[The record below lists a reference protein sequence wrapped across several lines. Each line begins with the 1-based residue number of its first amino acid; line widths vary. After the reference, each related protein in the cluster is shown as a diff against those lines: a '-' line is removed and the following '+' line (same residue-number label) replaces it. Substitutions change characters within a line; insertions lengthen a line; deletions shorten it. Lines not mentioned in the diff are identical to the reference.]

1 MNMANH
7 LKTRNRKLA
16 GSLFALILILSSAFG
31 YIPAQAA
38 ASALTVAEALA
49 KNNSGEAATVEGYI
63 VGEVYNSKL
72 IFSGF
77 QDDLNVLI
85 ADSSSETDKN
95 KLIDV
100 QVSASYRPS
109 IGLKANPANLGKKL
123 QVTGTLA
130 TYSGMSGIKTPTAMS
145 VSGESGGEDPGTGGG
160 TPNPADPGSENI
172 GVPTTLPDGSGKKV
186 LFDET
191 HGQTAGAADWVI
203 DGAFSDFADGLKKA
217 NFQVDALQRTLPM
230 NAQSY
235 DNPTITLS
243 KLKQY
248 DVFIIGEANIPFKA
262 SEQDAMLQYVKE
274 GGSIFFISDHYN
286 SDRNL
291 NRWDSSEVMNG
302 YRRGAFGDPAK
313 GMSTAEAAS
322 GAMQGVTSTDW
333 LGQNF
338 GVRFRY
344 NSVGDVT
351 KTDAVKYDQ
360 TFGITAGVNDV
371 EMHSGSTMVILDPKR
386 VKGVVYLPKNVPGWS
401 NAVEASDKKNF
412 PKGGVYQNGGVEEG
426 PYAAI
431 SKLEKGKAAFIGDS
445 SPVEDSSPAYVRE
458 DNGGKKTT
466 FDGFKDEGQDGVFLV
481 QTVEWLA
488 QHEDYTT
495 FENKGITLDSPTP
508 LLGTLEDP
516 ATSAE
521 IPGTEPWTTP
531 AAGYKWYD
539 PSTYKAG
546 SYGSG
551 QSGPVVTIPELT
563 TIASA
568 RTAADSSYVTVQGVI
583 TSEPG
588 AFGGNGFYLQ
598 DATAGVYVYPGKATG
613 YHVGDKIK
621 ITAQKTVYNSEV
633 ELMSEVQ
640 VSKLDNGADIPAPT
654 PVVQDAVNDSNQGKL
669 ITLKNVT
676 VRNFATVTGSLE
688 FDLVNGSTT
697 SRVRVDSRTGVN
709 ADTLK
714 QSFPEGTN
722 VDITGI
728 SSIFKTAYQLKL
740 LNLSDIRVAA
750 TGSENHP
757 PVFTAVNPQTV
768 QAGSVLSFTIH
779 AADADQDS
787 LVYSAVTLPEGAS
800 FNAAIHSFSWTPQ
813 VEGSYTASFKVEDG
827 KGGSDLLNVGITVTA
842 ATGGEADNTA
852 TLTGPASAYA
862 GSPVDLSVGT
872 GKLTNASTALDVT
885 IQYDPSKFTFD
896 TETDQEGNLA
906 LAENAV
912 TTSREGLNLL
922 ATGIKQEEG
931 QIRLLLAT
939 TGEEHAVKD
948 SGELFK
954 FHGKLKTDASGTAD
968 MSFVSFKASSESSSQ
983 EIAGGA
989 DAVHIEV
996 ISADRS
1002 ALLTAI
1008 QDAQKLADQSVTGTE
1023 PGQYPAAAKTDLLA
1037 AIQAANGVYGNA
1049 SSSQEQINSAL
1060 AALTQAV
1067 NTFRNAVIPVPS
1079 VPTDKTALTSTI
1091 TTAQS
1096 LYDKAVAGDKIGQY
1110 PAAAKSALQTV
1121 IQSAVSVKN
1130 DASATQSQVDTAV
1143 SALSSAVASFQSKLI
1158 TLVPG
1163 AGKISVQDLS
1173 ILAKYFGIKSTDSN
1187 WSRVAQADLF
1197 NEGEVSIRALAAV
1210 AQMIIGDWYTK

>member
-1 MNMANH
+1 M
-7 LKTRNRKLA
+7 
-16 GSLFALILILSSAFG
+16 FLIFSSVLG

-38 ASALTVAEALA
+38 SSVLTVAQALA
-49 KNNSGEAATVEGYI
+49 KNNSGESATVEGYI

-85 ADSSSETDKN
+85 ADSPSETNKD

-100 QVSASYRPS
+100 QVSNNYRS
-109 IGLKANPANLGKKL
+109 QVGLKANPANLGKKL
-123 QVTGTLA
+123 QVTGTLTA
-130 TYSGMSGIKTPTAMS
+130 YSGMPGIKSPTGMTVA
-145 VSGESGGEDPGTGGG
+145 GESGGGDPGNGGG
-160 TPNPADPGSENI
+160 GNPADPGSENI
-172 GVPTTLPDGSGKKV
+172 GVPTTLPDGTGKKV

-203 DGAFSDFADGLKKA
+203 DGAFSDFADGLRKA

-235 DNPTITLS
+235 DNPAITLS

-302 YRRGAFGDPAK
+302 YRRGAFGDSTK
-313 GMSTAEAAS
+313 GMPTAEAAS
-322 GAMQGVTSTDW
+322 SAMKDVTSTDW

-351 KTDAVKYDQ
+351 KTDTVKYDQ

-371 EMHSGSTMVILDPKR
+371 EMHSGSTLVVLDPKR
-386 VKGVVYLPKNVPGWS
+386 VKGVVYLPKNVPGWN
-401 NAVEASDKKNF
+401 NAVENSDKKNF
-412 PKGGVYQNGGVEEG
+412 PTGGVYKNGGVDEG

-466 FDGFKDEGQDGVFLV
+466 FDGFKNEGQDAVFLV

-488 QHEDYTT
+488 MHEDYTT
-495 FENKGITLDSPTP
+495 FENQGITLDSTTP

-546 SYGSG
+546 AYGSG
-551 QSGPVVTIPELT
+551 ESGPIITIPDLT

-568 RTAADSSYVTVQGVI
+568 RTAADNTYVTVQGVI

-588 AFGGNGFYLQ
+588 VFGGNGFYLQ
-598 DATAGVYVYPGKATG
+598 DGTAGIYVYPGKPTG

-621 ITAQKTVYNSEV
+621 ITAQKTIYNSEV
-633 ELMSEVQ
+633 ELTNDVQ
-640 VSKLDNGADIPAPT
+640 VAKLDDQANIPAP
-654 PVVQDAVNDSNQGKL
+654 VAIVQDSVNDSNQGQL
-669 ITLKNVT
+669 ISLKNVT
-676 VRNFATVTGSLE
+676 VRNYATVTGSLE

-697 SRVRVDSRTGVN
+697 NHVRVDSRTGVN
-709 ADTLK
+709 ADILK
-714 QSFPEGTN
+714 QSFPEGTA

-728 SSIFKTAYQLKL
+728 SSIFKNAYQLKL
-740 LNLSDIRVAA
+740 LNPGDIR
-750 TGSENHP
+750 P
-757 PVFTAVNPQTV
+757 
-768 QAGSVLSFTIH
+768 AGSS
-779 AADADQDS
+779 
-787 LVYSAVTLPEGAS
+787 P
-800 FNAAIHSFSWTPQ
+800 
-813 VEGSYTASFKVEDG
+813 GS
-827 KGGSDLLNVGITVTA
+827 
-842 ATGGEADNTA
+842 EADNTA
-852 TLTGPASAYA
+852 TLTGPASAVA
-862 GSPVDLSVGT
+862 GSSIDLSVGVS
-872 GKLTNASTALDVT
+872 KLTYTFTAMDVT
-885 IQYDPSKFTFD
+885 IQYDPSKMTFD
-896 TETDQEGNLA
+896 TQTDQDGNLI
-906 LAENAV
+906 LAENAI
-912 TTSREGLNLL
+912 TSSREGLSLL
-922 ATGIKQEEG
+922 ATGIKPNDG
-931 QIRLLLAT
+931 QIRLLMAS
-939 TGEEHAVKD
+939 TGEAHVVKD

-954 FHGKLKTDASGTAD
+954 LHGKLKADASGTAD
-968 MSFVSFKASSESSSQ
+968 LSVTSFTASSDGSSQ
-983 EIAGGA
+983 EIGTGA
-989 DAVHIEV
+989 ASAHIQVTAV
-996 ISADRS
+996 DRS
-1002 ALLTAI
+1002 ALLAAI
-1008 QDAQKLADQSVTGTE
+1008 QNAQKLADQAVIGTD
-1023 PGQYPAAAKTDLLA
+1023 PGQYPAAAKSDLLA
-1037 AIQAANGVYGNA
+1037 AIQAANAVYNNA
-1049 SSSQEQINSAL
+1049 SATQEQLGTAL
-1060 AALTQAV
+1060 AALTSAV
-1067 NTFRNAVIPVPS
+1067 NTFKNAVIPYPS
-1079 VPTDKTALTSTI
+1079 EPADKTVLTSVI
-1091 TTAQS
+1091 ASAQS
-1096 LYDKAVAGDKIGQY
+1096 IYDRAAAGDKVGQY
-1110 PAAAKSALQTV
+1110 PAAAKTALQSA
-1121 IQSAVSVKN
+1121 IQSAVTVKN
-1130 DASATQSQVDTAV
+1130 NASATQSQVDTAV
-1143 SALSSAVASFQSKLI
+1143 SALNSAVAVFQTKLI

-1163 AGKISVQDLS
+1163 AGKVSVQDLS
-1173 ILAKYFGIKSTDSN
+1173 IMAKYFGIKSTDSN
-1187 WSRVAQADLF
+1187 WSRVAQADIF
-1197 NEGEVSIRALAAV
+1197 NEGEISIRALAAV

>member
-1 MNMANH
+1 M
-7 LKTRNRKLA
+7 
-16 GSLFALILILSSAFG
+16 LILSSVLG
-31 YIPAQAA
+31 YVPAHA
-38 ASALTVAEALA
+38 ASSVLTVAQALA
-49 KNNSGEAATVEGYI
+49 KNNSGENATVEGYI

-85 ADSSSETDKN
+85 ADSPGETSKD

-100 QVSASYRPS
+100 QVSASFRPS
-109 IGLKANPANLGKKL
+109 IGLKTVPGNLGKKL
-123 QVTGTLA
+123 QVTGTLTA
-130 TYSGMSGIKTPTAMS
+130 YSSMSGIKTPTAMS
-145 VSGESGGEDPGTGGG
+145 VSGESGGGDPGTGGGGG

-172 GVPTTLPDGSGKKV
+172 GVPTTLPDGTGKKV

-235 DNPTITLS
+235 DSPTITLS

-322 GAMQGVTSTDW
+322 GAMKDVTSTDW

-338 GVRFRY
+338 GIRFRY

-351 KTDAVKYDQ
+351 KTDTVKYDQ

-371 EMHSGSTMVILDPKR
+371 EMHSGSTLVVLDPKR

-401 NAVEASDKKNF
+401 NAVENSDKKNF
-412 PKGGVYQNGGVEEG
+412 PNGGVYKNGGVDEG

-466 FDGFKDEGQDGVFLV
+466 FDGFKDEGQDAVFLV

-488 QHEDYTT
+488 VHEDYAT

-508 LLGTLEDP
+508 LLGALEEP

-551 QSGPVVTIPELT
+551 QSGPVVTIPDLT
-563 TIASA
+563 TIGSA
-568 RTAADSSYVTVQGVI
+568 RTVADNTYVTVQGVV

-588 AFGGNGFYLQ
+588 VFGGNGFYLQ
-598 DATAGVYVYPGKATG
+598 DGTAGVYVYPGKATG

-621 ITAQKTVYNSEV
+621 LTAQKTIYNSEV
-633 ELMSEVQ
+633 ELMNDVQ
-640 VSKLDNGADIPAPT
+640 FTKLDDQANIPAPT
-654 PVVQDAVNDSNQGKL
+654 PLVQDSVNDGNQGQL

-676 VRNFATVTGSLE
+676 VKNYAIVTGSLE
-688 FDLVNGSTT
+688 FDLVNGNTT
-697 SRVRVDSRTGVN
+697 NHVRVDSRTGIN
-709 ADTLK
+709 TDTLK
-714 QSFPEGTN
+714 QSFPEGTA

-728 SSIFKTAYQLKL
+728 SSIFKNAFQLKL
-740 LNLSDIRVAA
+740 LNLSDIRQA
-750 TGSENHP
+750 GSGTENHP
-757 PVFTAVNPQTV
+757 PVFDAVAPQTV
-768 QAGSVLSFTIH
+768 QAGSAVTFTVN

-787 LVYSAVTLPEGAS
+787 LIYSAVTLPDGAA
-800 FNAAIHSFSWTPQ
+800 FDPVLHSFSWTPQ
-813 VEGSYTASFKVEDG
+813 VEGSYMASFKAEDG
-827 KGGSDLLNVGITVTA
+827 KGGSDVLNVTINVTA
-842 ATGGEADNTA
+842 APGGETENSA
-852 TLTGPASAYA
+852 TLTGPASAVA
-862 GSPVDLSVGT
+862 DSSVDLAVGVS
-872 GKLTNASTALDVT
+872 KLTYSFTAMDVT
-885 IQYDPSKFTFD
+885 IQYDPSQMTFD
-896 TETDQEGNLA
+896 TQTNQDGNLV

-912 TTSREGLNLL
+912 TSSREGLSLL
-922 ATGIKQEEG
+922 AAGIKPSEG
-931 QIRLLLAT
+931 QIRLLMAS
-939 TGEEHAVKD
+939 TGEAHAVKD

-954 FHGKLKTDASGTAD
+954 LHGKLKLDASGSANVSVI
-968 MSFVSFKASSESSSQ
+968 SFTVSSDSPSQ
-983 EIAGGA
+983 EIATGTA
-989 DAVHIEV
+989 QARIQVTT
-996 ISADRS
+996 ADRS
-1002 ALLTAI
+1002 ALLAAI
-1008 QDAQKLADQSVTGTE
+1008 QNAQKLADEAVTGTE
-1023 PGQYPAAAKTDLLA
+1023 PGQYPAVAKSDLLA
-1037 AIQAANGVYGNA
+1037 AIQAANVVYNNA
-1049 SSSQEQINSAL
+1049 SATQEQLNSAL
-1060 AALTQAV
+1060 AALTSAV
-1067 NTFRNAVIPVPS
+1067 NTFKNAVIPVPS
-1079 VPTDKTALTSTI
+1079 VPADKTALTSTI
-1091 TTAQS
+1091 ASAQGI
-1096 LYDKAVAGDKIGQY
+1096 YDRAGTGDRVGQY
-1110 PAAAKSALQTV
+1110 PAAAKTTLLSA
-1121 IQSAVSVKN
+1121 IQSATAVKN
-1130 DASATQSQVDTAV
+1130 SASATQSQVDAAVTA
-1143 SALSSAVASFQSKLI
+1143 LNSAVATFQTKLI

-1173 ILAKYFGIKSTDSN
+1173 IMAKYFGIKSTDSN
-1187 WSRVAQADLF
+1187 WSRVAQADIF
-1197 NEGEVSIRALAAV
+1197 SEGEISIRALAAV